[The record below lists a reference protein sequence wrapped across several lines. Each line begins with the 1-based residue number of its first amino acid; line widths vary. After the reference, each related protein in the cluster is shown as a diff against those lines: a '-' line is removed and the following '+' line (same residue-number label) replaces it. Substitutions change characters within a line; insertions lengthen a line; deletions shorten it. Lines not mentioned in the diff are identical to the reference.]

1 MELLERAEYLAS
13 LAAWFNGVTERGG
26 CIALVRGE
34 AGVGKTVLLQEFS
47 RQQQKVHILWGACDA
62 LFTPRPLAPLHD
74 IARQQQGALLAAV
87 NSHANRE
94 EIFSAVLDELERAK
108 ALVVFEDMHW
118 ADEASLDLLKYLGR
132 RIHRTHSMLAVTYRD
147 DEVGPRHP
155 LRFVIGD
162 LPHTHTHR
170 MLLLP
175 LSEPAVRRL
184 AAQAGRPSKDL
195 YGVTGGNPLFVTEVL
210 AADADTVPTTVR
222 DAVLARAARLSP
234 AAREIAELVC
244 VVPGKTELWLLE
256 QAARLD
262 EAGIDSCLSIGMVR
276 DEQGALAFRHE
287 LARRALE
294 DSLSQARRQSLH
306 ARVLSLLAPRSDI
319 SAARLAH
326 HADGARHAAEVLRYA
341 PMAAAQ
347 AASVGAHREAAS
359 HLQTALRYAENLP
372 AEKRAHLQEHLSYE
386 CQLTGQIERAIE
398 MQCSTLEFWR
408 ASGHRV
414 KEGNSLRW
422 LSMLNWY
429 AGRRA
434 EAHQLAADAVTTL
447 ESLPP
452 GPELAM
458 AYCNRADLDMEGH
471 EADSAINWAQ
481 RAIALAESLENSNI
495 LSEALNI
502 IGTVRLIGGD
512 ICGWADL
519 QRSLQLALSCGAPER
534 VAGCY
539 TNLGAMAV
547 SGRRYEQ
554 ASRYISDGLA
564 YCEEYDLDSFWPY
577 QVAYR
582 ARLRFEQG
590 QWSGASDD
598 LESVLRHPRT
608 TAVSRIPALRILGH
622 LRIRRGDADASSPLE
637 EARLLAGPNPELQRV
652 GTLAA
657 VRAEAAWLAGDLDGV
672 VREAEPAYE
681 LVCRRRDPRM
691 KGELAAWLWRA
702 GALKQQPTDIA
713 EPYAQEISGDWRGAA
728 RSWKALGCPYEHASI
743 LAWYGT
749 ETEQLEAL
757 AALEQLGA
765 TKSAV
770 VLRKQMRA
778 RGVRSIPRG
787 ARMSTRHHPL
797 GLTRREA
804 EILALMSDGLRNSI
818 IAKSLFV
825 STKTVDHH
833 VSAILAKLDVAS
845 RFEAIA
851 SIRRR
856 NDETGKNTRA

>member
-1 MELLERAEYLAS
+1 MELLEREDYLTN
-13 LAAWFNGVTERGG
+13 LATWLSGVAERGG

-47 RQQQKVHILWGACDA
+47 RRQQKIRILWGACDA

-74 IARQQQGALLAAV
+74 IARRPQSELLAAV
-87 NSHANRE
+87 NFHANRE

-108 ALVVFEDMHW
+108 SLVVFEDMHW

-162 LPHTHTHR
+162 LPRTHTHR

-175 LSEPAVRRL
+175 LSESAVTRL
-184 AAQAGRPSKDL
+184 ATQAGRPSKGL
-195 YGVTGGNPLFVTEVL
+195 YSVTGGNPLFVTEVL
-210 AADADTVPTTVR
+210 ASVADAVPTTVR
-222 DAVLARAARLSP
+222 DAVLARTVRLSS

-256 QAARLD
+256 QAGRLD
-262 EAGIDSCLSIGMVR
+262 EAGIESCLSIGMVR

-294 DSLSQARRQSLH
+294 DSLSQARRQNLH
-306 ARVLSLLAPRSDI
+306 SKVLSILALRSDI

-326 HADGARHAAEVLRYA
+326 HADGARHAKEVLRYA
-341 PMAAAQ
+341 PLAAAQ

-359 HLQTALRYAENLP
+359 HYQTALRYAENLST
-372 AEKRAHLQEHLSYE
+372 EKRAHLQELLSYE
-386 CQLTGQIERAIE
+386 CHLTGQNERAIE

-408 ASGHRV
+408 ASGQRV
-414 KEGNSLRW
+414 QEGNSLRW
-422 LSMLNWY
+422 LSRLNWY
-429 AGRRA
+429 SGRRA
-434 EAHQLAADAVTTL
+434 EAYQFAAAAVAML

-471 EADSAINWAQ
+471 EADSATIWAQ
-481 RAIALAESLENSNI
+481 RAIALAESGENSGI
-495 LSEALNI
+495 LGEALNI
-502 IGTVRLIGGD
+502 LGTVRLVGGD
-512 ICGWADL
+512 ISGWADL
-519 QRSLQLALSCGAPER
+519 QRSLQLALSGGVPER

-539 TNLGAMAV
+539 ANLGAMAV
-547 SGRRYEQ
+547 SGRQYER
-554 ASRYISDGLA
+554 ASHYFSKGLA
-564 YCEEYDLDSFWPY
+564 YCEEYDLDSWWSY
-577 QVAYR
+577 IVAYR
-582 ARLRFEQG
+582 ARLRFELG

-608 TAVSRIPALRILGH
+608 TVISRIPALRILGH
-622 LRIRRGDADASSPLE
+622 LRIRRGDPDASSPLE
-637 EARLLAGPNPELQRV
+637 EARSLAGQNPELQRF

-672 VREAEPAYE
+672 VREAQPAYD
-681 LVCRRRDPRM
+681 LVCRRKDPRM
-691 KGELAAWLWRA
+691 KGELALWLWRA
-702 GALKQQPTDIA
+702 GALEQQPTDIG
-713 EPYAQEISGDWRGAA
+713 EPYAQEISGDRRGAA

-743 LAWYGT
+743 LAWYGA

-757 AALEQLGA
+757 GILEQLGA
-765 TKSAV
+765 TGAAM

-787 ARMSTRHHPL
+787 ARVSTRHHPH

-804 EILALMSDGLRNSI
+804 ETLALMSDGLRNSI
-818 IAKSLFV
+818 IAKHLFV

-845 RFEAIA
+845 RGEAVA
-851 SIRRR
+851 LIRRR